1 MAGADDTI
9 YALATAAPTRLTGA
23 GIAVIRVSGKRAD
36 DAYIFLTEPG
46 AFQRGFSARDP
57 SLPSSRRAM
66 LKAILDPHTG
76 EVIDRALAL
85 WFPAPGSYTG
95 ESIAEFHIHGGRAV
109 IAGTLAA
116 LAKLGFCRLAEPGEF
131 TRRAFEN
138 NKLDLTSAEAIADLV
153 AAETTAQ
160 RRQALRQ
167 YDGALFRLYDGWR
180 DTLLRVVAHLEAS
193 IDFPDEGLPA
203 NLVARVWPDLERL
216 RGEIA
221 LHLDDRRGERLRD
234 GLRIAII
241 GPPNAGKSSLL
252 NLIARRDAAIVAET
266 AGTTRD
272 VIEVHLDLGGYPVTI
287 ADTAGLRESGDPVEQ
302 EGVRR
307 ARARASDADIRVLVV
322 PATEQPGEAGDW
334 RRAARDIWTTADVWN
349 GAGDLVVVNKID
361 LLPDQGADIDAAAE
375 EISDDGARRA
385 ACLGVSALSGHGV
398 AQLLE
403 RIEGT
408 VAAMVGNVELVGEDT
423 TFLVRASDTPPP
435 LTRARHR
442 EALTQCAQALDRA
455 MAQARTATDLPE
467 LVAEDVRL
475 AARALARITG
485 RMDVEDMLDVVFRDF
500 CLGK

>member
-9 YALATAAPTRLTGA
+9 YALATAAPTRLSGA
-23 GIAVIRVSGKRAD
+23 GIAVIRVSGKRAG
-36 DAYIFLTEPG
+36 DAYVFLTEPG
-46 AFQRGFSARDP
+46 AFARGFSARDP
-57 SLPSSRRAM
+57 SLPTPRKAM
-66 LKAILDPHTG
+66 VKAILDPETG
-76 EVIDRALAL
+76 EVIDRGLAL

-95 ESIAEFHIHGGRAV
+95 ETVAEFHIHGGRAV
-109 IAGTLAA
+109 ITAALAA
-116 LAKLGFCRLAEPGEF
+116 LAKLDFCRLAEAGEF

-180 DTLLRVVAHLEAS
+180 DVLLRAVAHLEAS

-203 NLVARVWPDLERL
+203 NVVARVWPELARL

-221 LHLDDRRGERLRD
+221 EHLNDRRGERLRD
-234 GLRIAII
+234 GVTIAII

-252 NLIARRDAAIVAET
+252 NLIARRAAAFFAAS

-287 ADTAGLRESGDPVEQ
+287 ADTAGLRASSDPIEQ

-307 ARARASDADIRVLVV
+307 AKARASDADIRILVV
-322 PATEQPGEAGDW
+322 EATGDW
-334 RRAARDIWTTADVWN
+334 RRAAHDIWSTADVWN
-349 GAGDLVVVNKID
+349 GASDLIVINKTD
-361 LLPDQGADIDAAAE
+361 LLPDKGAAVDVMADDVDA
-375 EISDDGARRA
+375 DGTRRA
-385 ACLGVSALSGHGV
+385 TYLGVSALSGQGV
-398 AQLLE
+398 PQLLE
-403 RIEGT
+403 RLQTT
-408 VAAMVGNVELVGEDT
+408 VATMLGDVEAVGET
-423 TFLVRASDTPPP
+423 TTLLARAADTPPP

-442 EALTQCAQALDRA
+442 EALTHCAAALDRA
-455 MAQARTATDLPE
+455 MEQASTDPDLPE
-467 LVAEDVRL
+467 LVAEDLRL
-475 AARALARITG
+475 AARSLARLTG

-500 CLGK
+500 CIGK

>member
-9 YALATAAPTRLTGA
+9 YALATAAPTRRAGA
-23 GIAVIRVSGKRAD
+23 GIAVIRVSGKRAG

-57 SLPSSRRAM
+57 SLPTPRKAM
-66 LKAILDPHTG
+66 VKAILDPESG
-76 EVIDRALAL
+76 EVIDRGLAL
-85 WFPAPGSYTG
+85 WFQAPGSYTG
-95 ESIAEFHIHGGRAV
+95 ETMAEFHIHGGRAV
-109 IAGTLAA
+109 IAAALAA
-116 LAKLGFCRLAEPGEF
+116 LAKLDFCRLAEPGEF

-153 AAETTAQ
+153 AAETAAQ

-180 DTLLRVVAHLEAS
+180 DVLLRAVAHLEAS

-203 NLVARVWPDLERL
+203 NVVAKVWPEIERL

-221 LHLDDRRGERLRD
+221 GHLDDRRGERLRD
-234 GLRIAII
+234 GVTIAII

-252 NLIARRDAAIVAET
+252 NLIARRDAAIVAAT

-272 VIEVHLDLGGYPVTI
+272 VIEVHLDLGGYPVTL
-287 ADTAGLRESGDPVEQ
+287 ADTAGLRDSSDPVEQ

-307 ARARASDADIRVLVV
+307 ARARAGDADIRVLVV
-322 PATEQPGEAGDW
+322 EAGESGDW
-334 RRAARDIWTTADVWN
+334 RRVARDVWSTADAWN
-349 GAGDLVVVNKID
+349 GGIDLVVVNKVD
-361 LLPDQGADIDAAAE
+361 LLADEGAGIDGMAE
-375 EISDDGARRA
+375 DVADDGSRRA
-385 ACLGVSALSGHGV
+385 AYLAVSALSGRGV
-398 AQLLE
+398 VRLLE
-403 RIEGT
+403 RLENA
-408 VAAMVGNVELVGEDT
+408 VAAMVGAVEIVGEHT
-423 TFLVRASDTPPP
+423 SLLARAAAAPPP

-442 EALTQCAQALDRA
+442 EALTHCVQALDRA
-455 MAQARTATDLPE
+455 MEAARADPDLPE
-467 LVAEDVRL
+467 LIAEDVRL

-500 CLGK
+500 CIGK